1 MRIYLDHNATTPL
14 RPEVR
19 EAMIAALDAGSGN
32 PSSVHAEGAA
42 ARAAVER
49 AREAVAALLGAAPRQ
64 VVFTSGATEA
74 NNTVLAATR
83 RHLVTSTAEHPSV
96 LGPAEAL
103 EDRGVGVTRVPVDAQ
118 GRLDPEAVAAALG
131 PETDLVSI
139 LWANNET
146 GVVQP
151 LEAIAERVR
160 ARGAALHV
168 DATQAAGR
176 LPLEPLAAADFVSLS
191 AHKLNGPPGV
201 GALVVRRPL
210 PPLLRGGGQEEARR
224 AGTENVPG
232 IVGLGVACSLAAAER
247 GERAARDAALRD
259 RLWEGLRALGARRN
273 GDAEHA
279 LSNTLHVELP
289 GRDAELLVQA
299 LDLEG
304 VAVSSGAA
312 CHSGSVSPSHV
323 LLAMGRS
330 PAQARASLR
339 FSVGWGVDAAAVDA
353 ALERLRGVLAR
364 MAPED
369 ELASEPGSPPGRGE
383 AVAS

>member
-14 RPEVR
+14 RSEVR
-19 EAMIAALDAGSGN
+19 EAMLAALDAGPGN
-32 PSSVHAEGAA
+32 PSSVHGEGAA
-42 ARAAVER
+42 ARASLER
-49 AREAVAALLGAAPRQ
+49 AREAVAVLLGAAPRQ

-83 RHLVTSTAEHPSV
+83 RHLVTSSAEHPSV

-103 EDRGVGVTRVPVDAQ
+103 EARGVRVTRVPVDTH
-118 GRLDPEAVAAALG
+118 GRLDPEAVAESLA
-131 PETDLVSI
+131 PDTDLVSI

-151 LEAIAERVR
+151 LEAIAERLH
-160 ARGAALHV
+160 ARGAVLHV
-168 DATQAAGR
+168 DATQTAGR
-176 LPLEPLAAADFVSLS
+176 LSLEPLAAADFVSLS

-201 GALVVRRPL
+201 GALVARRTL
-210 PPLLRGGGQEEARR
+210 PPLLCGGGQEEARR

-232 IVGLGVACSLAAAER
+232 IVGFGVACALAAAER
-247 GERAARDAALRD
+247 GERAARDTALRD

-273 GDAEHA
+273 GDPERA
-279 LSNTLHVELP
+279 LPNTLNVELP

-312 CHSGSVSPSHV
+312 CHSGSVRPSHV

-339 FSVGWGVDAAAVDA
+339 FSVGWGVDEAAVDA
-353 ALERLRGVLAR
+353 ALERLRAVLAR
-364 MAPED
+364 LAPEED
-369 ELASEPGSPPGRGE
+369 AASEADLAPERRE
-383 AVAS
+383 AAAS